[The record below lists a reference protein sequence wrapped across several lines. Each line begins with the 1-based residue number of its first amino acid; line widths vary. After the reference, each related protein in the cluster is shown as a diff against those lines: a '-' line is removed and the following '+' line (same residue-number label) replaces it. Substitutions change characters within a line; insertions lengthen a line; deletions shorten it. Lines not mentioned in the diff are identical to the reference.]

1 MRAINWRG
9 ILRLMFVRDWTW
21 KLVSLVIACLLYFS
35 INTQISH
42 RRTLSV
48 PVDVAFDSAGTG
60 VVIESVEPR
69 AVQVTLRGS
78 YSALNQ
84 LNPEIMQFDTR
95 PKRKKNN
102 AAQADSETIK
112 LSRFQLRNATSLRVV
127 DIDPTRVLVK
137 YDVPMDLTL
146 GIARPEITGTARGQV
161 SLSYGLTNAV
171 VTGSRRLLATL
182 APSKAQVLSA
192 PINVEGRTTS
202 FQTRVSLYPPGDQT
216 RLKVA
221 PSDMVVNVHITSEMS
236 STRIE
241 HVPVLIIAA
250 ATDTTPWVC
259 APSFVDLEV
268 TGAEAEIARIRPGD
282 FSVLADA
289 THLDGDTAGD
299 RIPLT
304 VFARQGIT
312 VTAVT
317 MPASVELTRPPSTN
331 PE

>member
-1 MRAINWRG
+1 MQAINWRG
-9 ILRLMFVRDWTW
+9 ILRLMFVRDGSW
-21 KLVSLVIACLLYFS
+21 KLLSLVIACLLYFS
-35 INTQISH
+35 VNSQISH
-42 RRTLSV
+42 RRTFSV

-69 AVQVTLRGS
+69 AVQVMLRGS
-78 YSALNQ
+78 HAALNQ
-84 LNPEIMQFDTR
+84 LNPEIMLFETR

-112 LSRFQLRNATSLRVV
+112 LNRFQLRNATSLRVV
-127 DIDPTRVLVK
+127 DIDPPRVLVK

-161 SLSYGLTNAV
+161 SLSYDQTNAV
-171 VTGSRRLLATL
+171 VTGSRRLLAAL
-182 APSKAQVLSA
+182 APNKVQVLSA
-192 PINVEGRTTS
+192 PINVGGRTMS

-221 PSDMVVNVHITSEMS
+221 PSDMVVNVNITSEMS

-241 HVPVLIIAA
+241 RIPVHIIAA
-250 ATDTTPWVC
+250 PAGAAWVC
-259 APSFVDLEV
+259 TPPFVDLEV
-268 TGAEAEIARIRPGD
+268 TGAEAEIARIRPDD

-289 THLDGDTAGD
+289 THLGGNTAED

-304 VFARQGIT
+304 VFARQGMT
-312 VTAVT
+312 VTAVAEPT
-317 MPASVELTRPPSTN
+317 SVELTRPPSTN